1 MEKKSLVELWEG
13 GGLAEIHEVRNRY
26 KVSLWKVMR
35 KEWNLLGS
43 RVVFFVSNE
52 RRVRFWFDKWCG
64 NKPLK
69 HLFPFLFDIVIPRDA
84 WVVDVWSPN
93 KGK

>member
-1 MEKKSLVELWEG
+1 M
-13 GGLAEIHEVRNRY
+13 
-26 KVSLWKVMR
+26 
-35 KEWNLLGS
+35 
-43 RVVFFVSNE
+43 VFFVSNE